1 MPVFVDNARIPFV
14 RKDLGL
20 YQPTYRMNHMW
31 ADSLAELLAMAD
43 RIGVQR
49 KWLQRPRGTLD
60 ANGKPL
66 QGMDASW
73 VHFDITA
80 SKRTLAV
87 KHGAIETDMFGP
99 AEHCARLEGNTF
111 KLKQIEEA
119 RARRAPP
126 QGKLALEG

>member
-1 MPVFVDNARIPFV
+1 MAVYVDNACIPFV

-20 YQPTYRMNHMW
+20 YRPTYRMNHMW
-31 ADSLAELLAMAD
+31 ADTWDELFAMAD
-43 RIGVQR
+43 RIGVKR

-60 ANGKPL
+60 VHGKPL
-66 QGMDASW
+66 PGMDASW

-80 SKRTLAV
+80 SKRALAV

-99 AEHCARLEGNTF
+99 AEFCARNEGNLV

-119 RARRAPP
+119 RARRAEP
-126 QGKLALEG
+126 QGKLALE